1 MSLGGGNSKSKCH
14 SVALHPHHAVR
25 SCSHGFRP
33 HPHGARGRQVDGFNG
48 HCCRAAKPLS
58 TSLITVLNL
67 NGMRWRHACPVLPRC
82 AQMAATAAHPV
93 PWCAEPIP
101 PRLFHVPISLLTV
114 GIASVCVDRSN
125 FATCE
130 ALKALG
136 ANEAPRSAYQ
146 QVARS
151 LRVLDGFR

>member
-1 MSLGGGNSKSKCH
+1 M
-14 SVALHPHHAVR
+14 
-25 SCSHGFRP
+25 
-33 HPHGARGRQVDGFNG
+33 
-48 HCCRAAKPLS
+48 
-58 TSLITVLNL
+58 
-67 NGMRWRHACPVLPRC
+67 LPRC
-82 AQMAATAAHPV
+82 AQMAATAAQPV
-93 PWCAEPIP
+93 PWCAEPFP
-101 PRLFHVPISLLTV
+101 PWLFHVLMSLLTI